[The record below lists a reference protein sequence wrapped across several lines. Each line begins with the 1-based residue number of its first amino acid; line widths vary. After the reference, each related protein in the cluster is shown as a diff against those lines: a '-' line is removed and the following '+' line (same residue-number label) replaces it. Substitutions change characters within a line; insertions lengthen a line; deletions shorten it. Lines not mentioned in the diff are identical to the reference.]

1 MVALLDEIEK
11 PGTTKEA
18 AQAFYTKEIEVGLS
32 LQSLST
38 SSDWDYV
45 IDINP
50 LQVIYMYG

>member
-1 MVALLDEIEK
+1 LVELLGEIEK

-18 AQAFYTKEIEVGLS
+18 AMSFYTKETEFGLS

-38 SSDWDYV
+38 SSDWDYA

-50 LQVIYMYG
+50 LQIIYMYG

>member
-1 MVALLDEIEK
+1 LVALLDEIEK